1 VYKFGDCRIL
11 RGPHLPINALVPLGD
26 DVACT
31 FLCERRK
38 ARGTEQRRKFTVTAS
53 QSGFSSCY
61 ARRREHFNRSR
72 ESLRGPPI
80 LIRIPI
86 FNSSE
91 VAKISAGR
99 KCFTR
104 RSTDIQDIDRSRRL
118 LPALSPSLSLS
129 LSLAPER
136 ETVSKRFLN
145 RLNLRGAILAGT
157 CERNLRESA
166 RNPFLAFFRP
176 HVVSLRRRIRR
187 DAGGNPLVLNN

>member
-1 VYKFGDCRIL
+1 VPLRHAYFRARSHARATRCCCERLTARCTSTKVYKFGDCRIL

-129 LSLAPER
+129 LSLSSVFPR
-136 ETVSKRFLN
+136 MRVTVFLQN
-145 RLNLRGAILAGT
+145 TPPARSHAGRSGA
-157 CERNLRESA
+157 
-166 RNPFLAFFRP
+166 
-176 HVVSLRRRIRR
+176 
-187 DAGGNPLVLNN
+187 GNSF